1 MSEPAVPTRPNAA
14 RNAVVTGAAR
24 GIGKA
29 IAVRLARA
37 GMNIVVSDIMGEEA
51 EKTAGEIA
59 GLGVRTLAVCT
70 DVSNPSDAEALAK
83 RAVAEF
89 GSLDILVN
97 NAGITRDNLSIRM
110 SPSDWEL
117 VLGVNLKGTFLCSQ
131 AAAKEMMK
139 KRFGRIVNLA
149 SVSGIL
155 GTAGQA
161 NYAASKAGVI
171 ALTKSMAREL
181 GGRNITVNA
190 VAPGFILT
198 EMTEKLPENVKE
210 AYVAQIALKRAGTP
224 EDVAEAVH
232 FLASPAAQ
240 YITGTVLN
248 VSGGLLI

>member
-1 MSEPAVPTRPNAA
+1 MSEQSLTAI
-14 RNAVVTGAAR
+14 VTGGAR

-29 IAVRLARA
+29 IAQRLAKD
-37 GMNIVVSDIMGEEA
+37 GMNIVISDIMGEEA
-51 EKTAGEIA
+51 GKTAREIEKM
-59 GLGVRTLAVCT
+59 GVRVLAVST
-70 DVSNPSDAEALAK
+70 DVSKSRDAEELVRQTMEA
-83 RAVAEF
+83 F
-89 GSLDILVN
+89 GSVDILVN

-110 SPSDWEL
+110 GESDWDL
-117 VLGVNLKGTFLCSQ
+117 VMNINLKGTFLCSQ
-131 AAAKEMMK
+131 FAAKEMMK

-161 NYAASKAGVI
+161 NYAASKAGII

-198 EMTEKLPENVKE
+198 EMTEKLPDNVKQ
-210 AYVAQIALKRAGTP
+210 AYISQIALKRAGTP
-224 EDVAEAVH
+224 EDVAEAIK
-232 FLASPAAQ
+232 FLISPAAQ
-240 YITGTVLN
+240 YITGIVLN

>member
-1 MSEPAVPTRPNAA
+1 MSDTALSAI
-14 RNAVVTGAAR
+14 VTGGAR

-29 IAVRLARA
+29 IARRLARE
-37 GMNIVVSDIMGEEA
+37 GMNIVISDIMGEEA
-51 EKTAGEIA
+51 GKTAREIA
-59 GLGVRTLAVCT
+59 ETGVRTLAVTT
-70 DVSNPSDAEALAK
+70 DVSKSHDAEELIKQAMA
-83 RAVAEF
+83 AF
-89 GSLDILVN
+89 GSVDILVN

-110 SPSDWEL
+110 GESDWDL
-117 VLGVNLKGTFLCSQ
+117 VMSINLKGTFLCSQ
-131 AAAKEMMK
+131 FAAKEMMK

-161 NYAASKAGVI
+161 NYAASKAGII
-171 ALTKSMAREL
+171 ALSKSMAREL

-210 AYVAQIALKRAGTP
+210 AYIAQIALKRAGTP
-224 EDVAEAVH
+224 EDVAEAVY

>member
-1 MSEPAVPTRPNAA
+1 MSEPALTAI
-14 RNAVVTGAAR
+14 VTGAAR

-29 IAVRLARA
+29 IAMRLAKE
-37 GMNIVVSDIMGEEA
+37 GIHVVISDIMGEEA
-51 EKTAGEIA
+51 EKTAREIEKT
-59 GLGVRTLAVCT
+59 GVRSLAITT
-70 DVSNPSDAEALAK
+70 DVSKSADAEALTK
-83 RAVAEF
+83 KTVAAF
-89 GSLDILVN
+89 GSVDILVN

-110 SPSDWEL
+110 AESDWDL
-117 VLGVNLKGTFLCSQ
+117 VLDINLKGTFLCSQ
-131 AAAKEMMK
+131 FAAKEMMK

-198 EMTEKLPENVKE
+198 EMTEKLPDSVKE

-224 EDVAEAVH
+224 EEVADAVH
-232 FLASPAAQ
+232 FLVSPAAQ
-240 YITGTVLN
+240 YITGTIIN

>member
-1 MSEPAVPTRPNAA
+1 MPDTPC
-14 RNAVVTGAAR
+14 NAVVTGAAR

-29 IAVRLARA
+29 IALRLARA
-37 GMNIVVSDIMGEEA
+37 GMNVVVSDILAEEA
-51 EKTAGEIA
+51 AGAAAEVEA
-59 GLGVRTLAVCT
+59 LGVRALAVRS
-70 DVSNPSDAEALAK
+70 DVSKAADAEELVK
-83 RAVAEF
+83 RTVSEL
-89 GSLDILVN
+89 GSVDILVN

-110 SPSDWEL
+110 GENEWDL

-131 AAAKEMMK
+131 FAAKEMMK

-149 SVSGIL
+149 SVCGFL
-155 GTAGQA
+155 GSAGQA

-198 EMTEKLPENVKE
+198 EMTDKLADSVKQ
-210 AYVAQIALKRAGTP
+210 AYIAQIALKRAGTP

-232 FLASPAAQ
+232 FLVSPAAH